1 MRDRIRSVRAA
12 RLLLVL
18 SPFGIAALAPG
29 SVGRATQSCAVRRG
43 CATVRLPAPI
53 TITAGRAIYRIGR
66 DGRVRRTAAP
76 PSPYPRAASWFPATD
91 TWYMLRDHRL
101 VVGRGHKA
109 LWRSRLQVPSRW
121 RLGVIAAG
129 AHAVAFQFEH
139 KLYVAALEGTE
150 RPVAHRELPL
160 GWTAAGLYTYSYKA
174 RALLLRSDSG
184 RLVRVIAGHATNYS
198 VADGSL
204 YFFKSGVLWSAH
216 GARIE
221 RLASLKRLGLSTNS
235 WLEPLGRF
243 LEVQDGDRLVVLRD
257 DGSVF
262 ASTRL
267 PPGHET
273 DVSLVGFPAISTG
286 VGAVA
291 FATVTDQ
298 SASGTVGTETVY
310 VLRSGGQEATPVHS
324 EHGSFGGCARWVDL
338 QWRGTR
344 LLYSSNQGNLAVIDS
359 TGAPRA
365 VELTTF
371 LRRLTNAQD
380 EFSAYWSGQSPT

>member
-1 MRDRIRSVRAA
+1 M
-12 RLLLVL
+12 LV
-18 SPFGIAALAPG
+18 PFGIAAVAPG
-29 SVGRATQSCAVRRG
+29 SVSRATRACAVRSACVAG
-43 CATVRLPAPI
+43 RLPAPI
-53 TITAGRAIYRIGR
+53 TITAGRATYRIGR
-66 DGRVRRTAAP
+66 DGRVRRVAAP

-91 TWYMLRDHRL
+91 TWYMLHRHHL

-121 RLGVIAAG
+121 RLGVVAAG

-184 RLVRVIAGHATNYS
+184 RLVKVIAGHATNYS

-235 WLEPLGRF
+235 WLQPLGRF
-243 LEVQDGDRLVVLRD
+243 LEVQDNDRLVVLRD
-257 DGSVF
+257 DGSRARVD
-262 ASTRL
+262 AAAARSRDGREPRRVPGGL
-267 PPGHET
+267 PG
-273 DVSLVGFPAISTG
+273 A
-286 VGAVA
+286 GAVA

-298 SASGTVGTETVY
+298 SPQRDRVGTETVY
-310 VLRSGGQEATPVHS
+310 LLLRSGEHEATPVHR

-338 QWRGTR
+338 QWHGRW
-344 LLYSSNQGNLAVIDS
+344 LLYNSTEGNLAVIDS
-359 TGAPRA
+359 SGAPRA

>member
-1 MRDRIRSVRAA
+1 M
-12 RLLLVL
+12 
-18 SPFGIAALAPG
+18 
-29 SVGRATQSCAVRRG
+29 
-43 CATVRLPAPI
+43 PAPI
-53 TITAGRAIYRIGR
+53 TITAGRGSYRIGR
-66 DGRVRRTAAP
+66 DGRVRRTAAQR
-76 PSPYPRAASWFPATD
+76 SPYPKAAAWFPGTD
-91 TWYMLRDHRL
+91 TWYMLRQHHL
-101 VVGRGHKA
+101 VVGRGYKA

-121 RLGVIAAG
+121 RLGVVAAG

-184 RLVRVIAGHATNYS
+184 RLVKVIAGHATNYS

-235 WLEPLGRF
+235 WLQPLGRF
-243 LEVQDGDRLVVLRD
+243 LEVQDNDRLVVLRD
-257 DGSVF
+257 DGSLL

-267 PPGHET
+267 PPGREA
-273 DVSLVGFPAISTG
+273 DVNLVGSPAVSPGAG
-286 VGAVA
+286 VVA

-298 SASGTVGTETVY
+298 SPSATVGTETVY
-310 VLRSGGQEATPVHS
+310 VLRSGEQEATPVHS
-324 EHGSFGGCARWVDL
+324 EHGSFSGCARWVDL
-338 QWRGTR
+338 QWHGTR
-344 LLYSSNQGNLAVIDS
+344 LLYSSNQGNLVVIDTS
-359 TGAPRA
+359 GAPRA

-380 EFSAYWSGQSPT
+380 EFSVYWSG

>member
-1 MRDRIRSVRAA
+1 M
-12 RLLLVL
+12 
-18 SPFGIAALAPG
+18 
-29 SVGRATQSCAVRRG
+29 
-43 CATVRLPAPI
+43 RLPAPI

-91 TWYMLRDHRL
+91 TWYTLRDHRL

-184 RLVRVIAGHATNYS
+184 RLVKVIAGHATNYS

-273 DVSLVGFPAISTG
+273 DVSLVGFPAISTR

-298 SASGTVGTETVY
+298 SAGGTVGTETVY
-310 VLRSGGQEATPVHS
+310 VLRSGEQEATPVHS

-344 LLYSSNQGNLAVIDS
+344 LLYSSNQGNLAVIDT
-359 TGAPRA
+359 TGEPRA

-371 LRRLTNAQD
+371 LRRLTNAQG
-380 EFSAYWSGQSPT
+380 EFSAYWSRQGPT

>member
-1 MRDRIRSVRAA
+1 MRAA

-29 SVGRATQSCAVRRG
+29 SVGRATQSCAVRAG

-53 TITAGRAIYRIGR
+53 TVTAGRATYRIER
-66 DGRVRRTAAP
+66 DGRVRRVAAP
-76 PSPYPRAASWFPATD
+76 PSPYPRAASWFPGTD
-91 TWYMLRDHRL
+91 TWYMLQRHHL
-101 VVGRGHKA
+101 VVGRGHRA

-129 AHAVAFQFEH
+129 TQAVAFQFEH
-139 KLYVAALEGTE
+139 KLYVAGLEGTE
-150 RPVAHRELPL
+150 RPVAHRELPV

-174 RALLLRSDSG
+174 RALLLRSESG
-184 RLVRVIAGHATNYS
+184 RLVKVIARHATNYS
-198 VADGSL
+198 VASGSL

-262 ASTRL
+262 ASSRL
-267 PPGHET
+267 PPGRET
-273 DVSLVGFPAISTG
+273 DVSLVGFPSISTR

-298 SASGTVGTETVY
+298 SASRAVGTETVY
-310 VLRSGGQEATPVHS
+310 VLRSGEQEATPVHS

-338 QWRGTR
+338 QWHGTR

-359 TGAPRA
+359 SGARRA
-365 VELTTF
+365 IELTTF
-371 LRRLTNAQD
+371 VRRLSNAQD
-380 EFSAYWSGQSPT
+380 GFSAYWSGQSPT